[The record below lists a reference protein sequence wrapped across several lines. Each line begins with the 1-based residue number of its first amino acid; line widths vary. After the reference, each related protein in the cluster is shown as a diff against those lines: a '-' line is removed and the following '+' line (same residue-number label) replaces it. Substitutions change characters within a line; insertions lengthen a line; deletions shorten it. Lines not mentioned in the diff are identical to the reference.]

1 MRLTLPKIRKFSFYA
16 GVLLLTFA
24 TGWFARERIA
34 GLGSSI
40 PLLGN
45 VSVDRTVPSNR
56 SDVHFGLFWQVW
68 DKLESD
74 YYDKS
79 KLNKEEMVLGAIKGM
94 VSSLGDPY
102 TAFLPPEEQKRTQE
116 DLSGEFEG
124 VGIEIGFRG
133 ARLTVIAPLPG
144 SPAEKAGVRAGDY
157 VVGIQDKDKKLDAGT
172 GGMSLIDAVEAI
184 RGKAG
189 SKVTL
194 IISREGT
201 DKPLELAIARAKIEV
216 PSVVLTFK
224 GEKEDVAYLQLKRFG
239 GNTDPEWVEAVEQIK
254 NRNPRALILD
264 LRNNPGGYLTGAT
277 DVASDF
283 LTSGTVVI
291 QEGVRGK
298 KELKANGIPRLPS
311 IKMVVLVN
319 AGSASASEIV
329 AGALKDNNR
338 AKIVGQKT
346 FGKGTIQE
354 ARPIN
359 GNSGL
364 HITVAKWLTPNG
376 TWVHEKGLEPDIE
389 VEDKQDTT
397 DIDEQLQKALELL

>member
-1 MRLTLPKIRKFSFYA
+1 M
-16 GVLLLTFA
+16 
-24 TGWFARERIA
+24 
-34 GLGSSI
+34 
-40 PLLGN
+40 
-45 VSVDRTVPSNR
+45 
-56 SDVHFGLFWQVW
+56 
-68 DKLESD
+68 
-74 YYDKS
+74 
-79 KLNKEEMVLGAIKGM
+79 
-94 VSSLGDPY
+94 
-102 TAFLPPEEQKRTQE
+102 
-116 DLSGEFEG
+116 
-124 VGIEIGFRG
+124 
-133 ARLTVIAPLPG
+133 
-144 SPAEKAGVRAGDY
+144 
-157 VVGIQDKDKKLDAGT
+157 
-172 GGMSLIDAVEAI
+172 
-184 RGKAG
+184 
-189 SKVTL
+189 
-194 IISREGT
+194 
-201 DKPLELAIARAKIEV
+201 
-216 PSVVLTFK
+216 
-224 GEKEDVAYLQLKRFG
+224 
-239 GNTDPEWVEAVEQIK
+239 
-254 NRNPRALILD
+254 ILD